1 MKKNK
6 ILITGYKGF
15 IGTNMM
21 LWCQGLGY
29 EVEGWDWDP
38 NKDNWPDVSLYDW
51 VIHLGAVADIT
62 EPDVEKCLK
71 QNLDFSQWLF
81 TECNR
86 LGVHLQYA
94 STSSVYGK
102 TRDFSEYAPCY
113 PANPYAW
120 SKYLFDRWV
129 FEQPLNIMVQG
140 FRYFNVYGERMGLR
154 GRRANVI
161 HKWINEARNKGT
173 VTVYEG
179 ADKLRRDF
187 TWVGDVCRLHT
198 DFIET
203 VNGSGIWNVGSGL
216 TYTFQEIAEEI
227 AERENAQLCTE
238 AIPDPHSFRTLTC
251 ADLTKLKQTIGSRDW
266 LTVYNWLD
274 TQYK

>member
-6 ILITGYKGF
+6 ILVTGYKGF

-21 LWCQGLGY
+21 LWCRGLGY

-38 NKDNWPDVSLYDW
+38 NPEMWPTVELYDW
-51 VIHLGAVADIT
+51 VIHLGAVADMS
-62 EPDVEKCLK
+62 EQDVEKCLK
-71 QNLDFSQWLF
+71 QNYDFSRWLF
-81 TECNR
+81 NECNR

-94 STSSVYGK
+94 STSSVYGRGK
-102 TRDFSEYAPCY
+102 DFSEFAVCY
-113 PANPYAW
+113 PDNAYAW

-129 FEQPLNIMVQG
+129 FDQPLNIMVQG
-140 FRYFNVYGERMGLR
+140 FRYFNVYGERMALR
-154 GRRANVI
+154 GTRANVI
-161 HKWINEARNKGT
+161 DKWIKEARAHGR

-179 ADKLRRDF
+179 ADRFRRDF

-216 TYTFQEIAEEI
+216 AYTFLEIAQDI
-227 AERENAQLCTE
+227 AEREGVDIVYE
-238 AIPDPHSFRTLTC
+238 PVPDPHSFRTYTC
-251 ADLTKLKQTIGSRDW
+251 ADLDKLKQTAGRRDF

>member
-1 MKKNK
+1 MKNNK

-21 LWCQGLGY
+21 LWCRGLGY
-29 EVEGWDWDP
+29 TVEGWDWDP
-38 NKDNWPDVSLYDW
+38 NPDNWPRVELYDW

-62 EPDVEKCLK
+62 ERDVEKCLV
-71 QNLDFSQWLF
+71 QNYDFSRWLF
-81 TECNR
+81 EECNR

-94 STSSVYGK
+94 STSSVYGQ
-102 TRDFSEYAPCY
+102 TRDFSEYAECHPD
-113 PANPYAW
+113 NPYAW

-129 FEQPLNIMVQG
+129 FDQPLNIMVQG
-140 FRYFNVYGERMGLR
+140 FRYFNVYGERMALR
-154 GRRANVI
+154 GTRANVI
-161 HKWINEARNKGT
+161 HKWQQEAQTQGT

-179 ADKLRRDF
+179 ADRFRRDF

-198 DFIET
+198 DFMET
-203 VNGSGIWNVGSGL
+203 VNGSGIWNVGTGQA
-216 TYTFQEIAEEI
+216 YTFLEIAEDI
-227 AERENAQLCTE
+227 AEREGAVIRTEPVPNAS
-238 AIPDPHSFRTLTC
+238 AFRTYTC
-251 ADLTKLKQTIGSRDW
+251 ADISKVKGTVGARDW

>member
-1 MKKNK
+1 MKRTKV
-6 ILITGYKGF
+6 LITGYKGF

-21 LWCQGLGY
+21 LWCQGRGY
-29 EVEGWDWDP
+29 LVEGWDWDP
-38 NKDNWPDVSLYDW
+38 NPDNWPNVDLYDW

-62 EPDVEKCLK
+62 EPSVEKCLK

-81 TECNR
+81 NECNR
-86 LGVHLQYA
+86 LGVHFQYA

-102 TRDFSEYAPCY
+102 TKDFSEYAECY
-113 PANPYAW
+113 PDNPYAW

-140 FRYFNVYGERMGLR
+140 FRYFNVYGERMALR
-154 GRRANVI
+154 GRRANVL
-161 HKWINEARNKGT
+161 HKWREEARNKGT

-227 AERENAQLCTE
+227 AERESAELIYE
-238 AIPDPHSFRTLTC
+238 SIPNPHSFRAYTC
-251 ADLTKLKQTIGSRDW
+251 ADLSKLKDTLGPRDW

>member
-1 MKKNK
+1 MKPTK

-21 LWCQGLGY
+21 MWCRGRGY
-29 EVEGWDWDP
+29 DVEGWDWDANQDTWP
-38 NKDNWPDVSLYDW
+38 NVSAYDW

-62 EPDVEKCLK
+62 ELDVEKCLR
-71 QNLDFSQWLF
+71 QNYDFSRWLF

-94 STSSVYGK
+94 STSSVYG
-102 TRDFSEYAPCY
+102 RSLDFSEHAVCHPDN
-113 PANPYAW
+113 AYAW

-129 FEQPLNIMVQG
+129 FAQPLNIMVQG
-140 FRYFNVYGERMGLR
+140 FRYFNVYGERMALR
-154 GRRANVI
+154 GSRANVI
-161 HKWINEARNKGT
+161 HKWIKEAQTQGR

-179 ADKLRRDF
+179 ADRLRRDF

-198 DFIET
+198 DFVDT
-203 VNGSGIWNVGSGL
+203 VKGSGIWNVGSGL
-216 TYTFQEIAEEI
+216 AYTFQEIAEDI
-227 AERENAQLCTE
+227 AEREGVTVQYEPMPN
-238 AIPDPHSFRTLTC
+238 PHSFRTHTC
-251 ADLTKLKQTIGSRDW
+251 ADLHHLRSTVGARDW